1 MPRNLGER
9 LKLSWRVRRWFWNLI
24 AWGKFATNRPL
35 DIPAPPGKRRVIA
48 PKPMIEAIPEVPLHN
63 VMVCA
68 RADIPRDER
77 VRRNT
82 LFYRV
87 QVWLYSVFSPMQS
100 GLPPIDS
107 DPQVALKQAYTRPR
121 RRLFRAPELPAEYL
135 GTPDL
140 GSLAVRGPFA
150 GYTMRVDDSTWVWD
164 LRMLDDYQHHP
175 GLLKIGSRVL
185 FDRDPVRRSLRARRI
200 ECALGSIE
208 PTDPLWTEASKIAL
222 CAASTHTSLVRH
234 FDWVHLAGGA
244 QLAIATR
251 NRLSAGHSLC
261 RLLWPYIYG
270 TQQSNDIVTRG
281 QMARGGDFA
290 TIFSFTY
297 GGMCRLFDDGYLSY
311 PHLVNDPE
319 ADGEARGVRG
329 AGFDTPTQDNL
340 EALFDVM
347 HRFVCNYLAIYYPR
361 NSATG
366 ADAVHNDAETLAWLE
381 ELNTLVPNGVGVNP
395 DDVTWNS
402 FARLLARQL
411 YLVTAQHDILGSN
424 MWDYQLWTHRQPAR
438 VYEDFR
444 REPLDVYQR
453 LVNANYNLNVHR
465 RSLMD
470 DFTHL
475 ALDYRAKA
483 VMLQFQSEL
492 ATLQAAM
499 DSQPRAV
506 WRLDPRELEVNI
518 NA

>member
-1 MPRNLGER
+1 MLM
-9 LKLSWRVRRWFWNLI
+9 WFVRRGFWNLI
-24 AWGKFATNRPL
+24 AWMKFTANKPL
-35 DIPAPPGKRRVIA
+35 DIPLPPTKRHVIE
-48 PKPMIEAIPEVPLHN
+48 PKPMIKAIPEVPLRN

-68 RADIPRDER
+68 RANIPRDER
-77 VRRNT
+77 VRLNT
-82 LFYRV
+82 MAYRL
-87 QVWLYSVFSPMQS
+87 QVWLYTAFSPMQP
-100 GLPPIDS
+100 GLPPIDA
-107 DPQVALKQAYTRPR
+107 DPQLALKRAFTRLHR
-121 RRLFRAPELPAEYL
+121 TRFRAPELPAEYL
-135 GTPDL
+135 GSPDL
-140 GSLAVRGPFA
+140 GSLAVRGPYA
-150 GYTMRVDDSTWVWD
+150 CYTTRVDDATWVWD
-164 LRMLDDYQHHP
+164 LRMLDDYEYHP

-185 FDRDPVRRSLRARRI
+185 FGVDPLRRSLQARGI
-200 ECALGSIE
+200 ECVLGSIE
-208 PTDPLWTEASKIAL
+208 PTDPRWNQACKIAL
-222 CAASTHTSLVRH
+222 CAASTYLSLVRH
-234 FDWVHLAGGA
+234 FNWVHLAGGA

-251 NRLSAGHSLC
+251 NCFSAGHPLC
-261 RLLWPYIYG
+261 RLLWPYIYA

-281 QMARGGDFA
+281 QMARGGEFE
-290 TIFSFTY
+290 TIFSFTFE
-297 GGMCRLFDDGYLSY
+297 GMSRLFDDSYLAY

-347 HRFVCNYLAIYYPR
+347 HRFVCNYLEIYYPR

-366 ADAVHNDAETLAWLE
+366 ASAVHGDAETLAWLK
-381 ELNTLVPNGVGVNP
+381 ELNALVPNGVGVNP
-395 DDVTWNS
+395 NDVTWNS
-402 FARLLARQL
+402 LARLLASQL
-411 YLVTAQHDILGSN
+411 YLVTAQHDILGSH

-465 RSLMD
+465 RALMD
-470 DFTHL
+470 DFTHV

-499 DSQPRAV
+499 DSHPWAV
-506 WRLDPRELEVNI
+506 WRLYPRELEVNI